1 MVIVLI
7 SFSLG
12 FAGSWVVMRHGD
24 RIGAIDV
31 PNCRSSHHREI
42 PKGAGLGILAALIVS
57 SLLLAVPY
65 YIWFPAMV
73 ISLASFWGA
82 DKHVLPVFHRLA
94 IHFGCSLF
102 FLYLL
107 LHSQNQGPA
116 GYVIWL
122 PVLVFIVGT
131 ANFYNFMDGID
142 GIAGITGFLA
152 FLLIGVYAGLA
163 GMGPNM
169 VLFSLSVASACL
181 AFLCFSFPKASVFW
195 GMWAAFFW
203 GLCLP
208 AW

>member
-152 FLLIGVYAGLA
+152 FFVDRRVCRVGRYGAEHGAVQPVRGIRLPGISLLQ
-163 GMGPNM
+163 
-169 VLFSLSVASACL
+169 
-181 AFLCFSFPKASVFW
+181 
-195 GMWAAFFW
+195 
-203 GLCLP
+203 LP
-208 AW
+208 